1 MFNPDQEAL
10 INAPLTKKVTGIA
23 GAGTGKTTTVL
34 GRCVRVLNEFTVGNV
49 VLVTF
54 TRAAAK
60 DLKEKLAE
68 KLTEPQ
74 LKRIKVGTFHSL
86 MADIL
91 RKKASLMGFNSRFT
105 ILSPTSTN
113 TLIRQII
120 EADDELMTTVL
131 QDYKNGEYYD
141 PSNPKMT
148 GKIATSVAD
157 SLSKL
162 INHANPDDLFNG
174 IYDLKTI
181 HFVEKGSR
189 GIKVPTL
196 HDIFRRSLEKALE
209 NQVMTYDHILFLTY
223 LLGRE
228 GGLEEFKES
237 AAYIFCDEYQD
248 TNALQDAFVRFI
260 SDDNLTLIGDIDQA
274 IYAFRGGQSDFM
286 INHANEGDVVNL
298 HINYRSYQ
306 PILDVAN
313 NIIKN
318 NNTGRDFRRPLIAAK
333 ALDEEFEGV
342 HRVRSS
348 STATETTFLVES
360 VQKLL
365 NRGIM
370 PNDIAVLVRDRRL
383 VAPIKKAFHKANVSL
398 NDQTKF
404 ADFMSSDVVKDMLNY
419 LQVMVNPKDSF
430 AFLNIINRPKRGIG
444 IKSTE
449 KLLNNAREEDMS
461 VIEYLLSDH
470 IYDLSPALQKNSQ
483 DVRRIYQELQRIAQD
498 NNRTLT
504 DVVNLIYQIS
514 EYEQWIN
521 DKKDNKTD
529 KENIRLLKDMVKEF
543 DTRYEQDYARGTLY
557 DRVLDF
563 TDEMSIKETANIE
576 NVGVLLTTEHSS
588 KGLEWDY
595 VFVIGMEQGTF
606 PSQMALQEGSLED
619 ERNLAYVTVTRA
631 RKMLVICE
639 AMYRQGF
646 EGKLEPSQFMREA
659 YLNVTFENY

>member
-1 MFNPDQEAL
+1 
-10 INAPLTKKVTGIA
+10 
-23 GAGTGKTTTVL
+23 
-34 GRCVRVLNEFTVGNV
+34 
-49 VLVTF
+49 
-54 TRAAAK
+54 
-60 DLKEKLAE
+60 
-68 KLTEPQ
+68 
-74 LKRIKVGTFHSL
+74 
-86 MADIL
+86 
-91 RKKASLMGFNSRFT
+91 
-105 ILSPTSTN
+105 
-113 TLIRQII
+113 
-120 EADDELMTTVL
+120 
-131 QDYKNGEYYD
+131 
-141 PSNPKMT
+141 
-148 GKIATSVAD
+148 
-157 SLSKL
+157 
-162 INHANPDDLFNG
+162 
-174 IYDLKTI
+174 
-181 HFVEKGSR
+181 
-189 GIKVPTL
+189 
-196 HDIFRRSLEKALE
+196 
-209 NQVMTYDHILFLTY
+209 
-223 LLGRE
+223 
-228 GGLEEFKES
+228 
-237 AAYIFCDEYQD
+237 
-248 TNALQDAFVRFI
+248 
-260 SDDNLTLIGDIDQA
+260 
-274 IYAFRGGQSDFM
+274 
-286 INHANEGDVVNL
+286 
-298 HINYRSYQ
+298 
-306 PILDVAN
+306 
-313 NIIKN
+313 
-318 NNTGRDFRRPLIAAK
+318 
-333 ALDEEFEGV
+333 
-342 HRVRSS
+342 
-348 STATETTFLVES
+348 
-360 VQKLL
+360 
-365 NRGIM
+365 M

-498 NNRTLT
+498 DNRTLT

-606 PSQMALQEGSLED
+606 PSQMALQEGNLED

-659 YLNVTFENY
+659 YLNVTYENY

>member
-1 MFNPDQEAL
+1 MFNKDQEAL
-10 INAPLTKKVTGIA
+10 IDAPLTQKVTGIA

-49 VLVTF
+49 ILVTF

-68 KLTEPQ
+68 KLTDAQ
-74 LKRIKVGTFHSL
+74 LKRVKVGTFHSL

-91 RKKASLMGFNSRFT
+91 RKKASLMGFNSKFT
-105 ILSPTSTN
+105 ILSSASTN
-113 TLIRQII
+113 TLVRQII
-120 EADDELMTTVL
+120 EGDDELMLTIL
-131 QDYKNGEYYD
+131 QNYKNGEYYD
-141 PSNPKMT
+141 PENPKMT
-148 GKIATSVAD
+148 GKIASHVAD

-162 INHANPDDLFNG
+162 INHANPEDLVNG
-174 IYDLKTI
+174 IYDQKTI
-181 HFVEKGSR
+181 RFVEKGSR
-189 GIKVPTL
+189 GIKVPVL
-196 HDIFRRSLEKALE
+196 HTIFKRSLEKALE
-209 NQVMTYDHILFLTY
+209 NQVMTYDHILFLSY

-228 GGLEEFKES
+228 GGLDEFKES
-237 AAYIFCDEYQD
+237 TAYLFCDEYQD
-248 TNALQDAFVRFI
+248 TNALQDAFVRFLA
-260 SDDNLTLIGDIDQA
+260 DDNLTLIGDIDQA

-286 INHANEGDVVNL
+286 IKHAEEGQTVNL
-298 HINYRSYQ
+298 QINYRSYQ

-318 NNTGRDFRRPLIAAK
+318 NNTGRDYRRSLIAAK
-333 ALDEEFEGV
+333 QIDNQFEGV

-348 STATETTFLVES
+348 STSSETVFLTNS
-360 VQKLL
+360 IQKLIR
-365 NRGIM
+365 RGIS
-370 PNDIAVLVRDRRL
+370 PSDIAILVRDRRL
-383 VAPIKKAFHKANVSL
+383 VAPIKKAFQQENLLL

-449 KLLNNAREEDMS
+449 KLLNNAREYDMS

-470 IYDLSPALQKNSQ
+470 IYKLSPSLQKNVK
-483 DVRRIYQELQRIAQD
+483 DVRLIYQTLQKIAQD
-498 NNRTLT
+498 DSKSLL

-521 DKKDNKTD
+521 DKKDNRTD
-529 KENIRLLKDMVKEF
+529 KENIRLLRDMVKDF
-543 DTRYEQDYARGTLY
+543 DNDYDANYARGTLY

-563 TDEMSIKETANIE
+563 TDEMSLKEMTNLE
-576 NVGVLLTTEHSS
+576 EVGVLLTTEHSS

-595 VFVIGMEQGTF
+595 VFVVGVEQGTF
-606 PSQMALQEGSLED
+606 PSQMSLQEGNLED
-619 ERNLAYVTVTRA
+619 ERNLAYVTFTRA

-639 AMYRQGF
+639 ALYRQGF
-646 EGKLEPSQFMREA
+646 EGRLEPSQFMREA
-659 YLNVTFENY
+659 YLNVTHENH